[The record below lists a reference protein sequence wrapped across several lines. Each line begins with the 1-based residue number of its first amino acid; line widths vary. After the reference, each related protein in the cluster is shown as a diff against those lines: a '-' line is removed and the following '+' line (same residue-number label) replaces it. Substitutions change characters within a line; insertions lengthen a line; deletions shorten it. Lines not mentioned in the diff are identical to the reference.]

1 MKKVIFSAMAGGLLA
16 TAYAAPAF
24 AETKWMLDVWL
35 PNKHPIKTGY
45 MNGFKKDVER
55 VTQGRVKILFP
66 ASKLSA
72 SSKQWEAVEK
82 GISDVAVTY
91 TGWYRNRIKLPA
103 LAHLPF
109 MAPSSEKASVAIWR
123 TSQKF
128 FQKSGEFKGMKHLAY
143 VTHNGSQIAN
153 SKREIRTLADLKG
166 LKIRV
171 SAGEAT
177 QVMKLLGGSPVA
189 TAGPKIFE
197 YVSKGVVDGISD
209 GMHAPL
215 AFKITRY
222 IKHVTQIPGSL
233 GTITFALIV
242 NEKKW
247 DSISKADQKAIVGI
261 SGDKLS
267 AHGGRAFD
275 AFTAKSIAAMKKDG
289 VSFKPPSKALMADIV
304 KRLQPMRDT
313 WVKAAAS
320 KGVDGNAAIK
330 YYRSQAFN

>member
-1 MKKVIFSAMAGGLLA
+1 M
-16 TAYAAPAF
+16 
-24 AETKWMLDVWL
+24 
-35 PNKHPIKTGY
+35 
-45 MNGFKKDVER
+45 
-55 VTQGRVKILFP
+55 
-66 ASKLSA
+66 
-72 SSKQWEAVEK
+72 
-82 GISDVAVTY
+82 AVTY

-109 MAPSSEKASVAIWR
+109 MAPNSEKASVAIWR
-123 TSQKF
+123 TSEKF
-128 FQKSGEFKGMKHLAY
+128 FKGKGEFKGMRRLAY

-153 SKREIRTLADLKG
+153 SKREIKTLDDLEG

-177 QVMKLLGGSPVA
+177 TVMKLLGGNPVA

-233 GTITFALIV
+233 GTITFALII
-242 NEKKW
+242 NDKKW
-247 DSISKADQKAIVGI
+247 NGISKADQAAIVNVT
-261 SGDKLS
+261 GDKLS
-267 AHGGRAFD
+267 ASGGREFD
-275 AFTAKSIAAMKKDG
+275 AFTAKSIALMKKDG
-289 VSFKPPSKALMADIV
+289 VQFHAPSAALMADLK
-304 KRLQPMRDT
+304 KRLHPMRET
-313 WVKAAAS
+313 WVKAAATR
-320 KGVDGNAAIK
+320 GVDGDAAIK